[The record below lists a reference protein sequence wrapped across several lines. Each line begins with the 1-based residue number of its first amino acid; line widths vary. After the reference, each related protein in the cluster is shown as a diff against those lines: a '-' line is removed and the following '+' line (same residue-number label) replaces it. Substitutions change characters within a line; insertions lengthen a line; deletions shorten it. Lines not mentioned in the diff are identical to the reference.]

1 MFACV
6 LALLQYCL
14 CFVALSISVLALF
27 LGQFRFKS
35 NPYPMLFFLL
45 TSAFARVVALSVF
58 VFVVFSANLVLNV
71 NLTQFCS
78 SYSHP
83 ILHLSLLP
91 ASLKEAK
98 APEEAS
104 VEALLVRADGA
115 CFLKLAGGCRG
126 NAVAG

>member
-1 MFACV
+1 
-6 LALLQYCL
+6 
-14 CFVALSISVLALF
+14 
-27 LGQFRFKS
+27 
-35 NPYPMLFFLL
+35 MLFFSL
-45 TSAFARVVALSVF
+45 TSAFALVVALSVF
-58 VFVVFSANLVLNV
+58 VFALFLSNFFLNLT
-71 NLTQFCS
+71 LTQFCS